1 MTPGRKK
8 DDEAYYPDKHGF
20 DVNLGG
26 YHRGQP
32 PRYVSPYS
40 IPTLKDGPIGEFL
53 TDREAAEAVKFIE
66 ANKDKPFFIYLPHYA
81 VHQPIAG
88 KPDVIAKF
96 KSKNITNPKQKNATY
111 AALIATVDDAL
122 GTIRD
127 GLRRLNLDQNTII
140 VFTSD
145 NGGALPTTDNSPLRA
160 GKGSAYEGG
169 VRVPLIVYWPG
180 VTKAGTLESQPA
192 MSIDLYPTILEMTGI
207 KSLQSVVD
215 GVSLAPLL
223 QTGTKPDRDTLF
235 WHYPHYHPGGATPY
249 SAIRSG
255 NFRLIH
261 FYEDGHDEL
270 YDLATDVGEKNNLAK
285 TQPERVTSMRTR
297 LFAWLKSV
305 DAQLPTPNRNDNA
318 VGEK

>member
-1 MTPGRKK
+1 M
-8 DDEAYYPDKHGF
+8 
-20 DVNLGG
+20 
-26 YHRGQP
+26 
-32 PRYVSPYS
+32 
-40 IPTLKDGPIGEFL
+40 
-53 TDREAAEAVKFIE
+53 
-66 ANKDKPFFIYLPHYA
+66 
-81 VHQPIAG
+81 
-88 KPDVIAKF
+88 
-96 KSKNITNPKQKNATY
+96 
-111 AALIATVDDAL
+111 
-122 GTIRD
+122 
-127 GLRRLNLDQNTII
+127 
-140 VFTSD
+140 
-145 NGGALPTTDNSPLRA
+145 
-160 GKGSAYEGG
+160 
-169 VRVPLIVYWPG
+169 PLIVYWPG

-318 VGEK
+318 VVEK